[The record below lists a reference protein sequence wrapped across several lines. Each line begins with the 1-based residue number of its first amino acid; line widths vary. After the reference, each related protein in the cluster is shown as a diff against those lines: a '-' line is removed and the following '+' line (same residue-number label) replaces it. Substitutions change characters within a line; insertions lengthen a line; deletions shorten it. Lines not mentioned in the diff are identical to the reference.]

1 MADMKAMMRESA
13 KAKRE
18 MEEMRRKA
26 EADLDE
32 ILDEAIAE
40 FEAEEDLTEK
50 PEDDEGERMETLLA
64 GEKREKRIDLRMEE
78 DMKDDAYQRLDSLV
92 DNLRNPAFKDTLE
105 MTLRALSGNEEGAR
119 TIEQFVRDQRD
130 RAERLISDEAPDVE
144 LDRGLSRT
152 MELLATSSSNME
164 GLEPAQIEQSGDEMM
179 TNMIAEFEKLGQK
192 EDFDQIVENMLR
204 QLLAKDLMYEPMS
217 KVCDKYP
224 EWLAEKYETLSQD
237 EYQRYGTQYQYF
249 QRIVAV
255 YKYEPDNFPRLVEL
269 LQDLQ
274 KYGQVPS
281 EIIKELAP
289 ALEFGPD
296 GMPVMNLGDNIFPKP
311 GAAPGMPG
319 LPTPDAS
326 AANCCVS

>member
-50 PEDDEGERMETLLA
+50 PDDDEGERMETLLA

-144 LDRGLSRT
+144 LD
-152 MELLATSSSNME
+152 
-164 GLEPAQIEQSGDEMM
+164 
-179 TNMIAEFEKLGQK
+179 
-192 EDFDQIVENMLR
+192 
-204 QLLAKDLMYEPMS
+204 
-217 KVCDKYP
+217 
-224 EWLAEKYETLSQD
+224 
-237 EYQRYGTQYQYF
+237 
-249 QRIVAV
+249 
-255 YKYEPDNFPRLVEL
+255 
-269 LQDLQ
+269 
-274 KYGQVPS
+274 
-281 EIIKELAP
+281 
-289 ALEFGPD
+289 
-296 GMPVMNLGDNIFPKP
+296 
-311 GAAPGMPG
+311 
-319 LPTPDAS
+319 
-326 AANCCVS
+326 